1 MNIVVLGATGFIGSH
16 LVEMLLDSGP
26 YTGIV
31 VVTRRDPR
39 VVLEERPW
47 WRGRVELVRWR
58 PHMGE
63 PLVLPGDLL
72 EEGYDLVNLAGER
85 ITGPWTPGKRR
96 RIWESRVGLAR
107 RLANSLRSNPPRLLV
122 QVEGTGVYGD
132 RGEEE
137 VSEDTPP
144 GKGFLATLTKAVEEE
159 LQPLG
164 DTGTRLI
171 FARLGLVLGPG
182 SPLLESLKPLL
193 GLGLC
198 PLLKGANWLP
208 WVHVEDAVA
217 SLIYAAKKGLEGPLN
232 IVAPNP
238 VRLTEFFQKLCRGI
252 GARLRVPIPG
262 RLLSI
267 LGGRF
272 AREALLASCKAV
284 PKRLIDE
291 GYVFKYPLLDQV
303 GWKALLAE
311 KQGHHGPV

>member
-16 LVEMLLDSGP
+16 LVGMLLDSGP
-26 YTGIV
+26 YSRIV

-39 VVLEERPW
+39 VLLEERPR
-47 WRGRVELVRWR
+47 WRDRVELVRWR
-58 PHMGE
+58 PHRGE
-63 PLVLPGDLL
+63 PLALPRGLL

-85 ITGPWTPGKRR
+85 ITGPWTRGKKRN
-96 RIWESRVGLAR
+96 IWESRVDLAK
-107 RLANSLRSNPPRLLV
+107 RLAESLGDTPPRLLV
-122 QVEGTGVYGD
+122 QAEGTGVYGD
-132 RGEEE
+132 RGDEE

-144 GKGFLATLTKAVEEE
+144 GRGFLARLTRAVEEA

-164 DTGTRLI
+164 ENGSRLV
-171 FARLGLVLGPG
+171 FARFGLVLGPG
-182 SPLLESLKPLL
+182 SPLLESLKPLF

-217 SLIYAAKKGLEGPLN
+217 SLIYAAKKGLDGPLN
-232 IVAPNP
+232 IVSPNP
-238 VRLTEFFQKLCRGI
+238 VRMTEFFQKLCHGI
-252 GARLRVPIPG
+252 GARLGVPIPG

-267 LGGRF
+267 LGGEF

-284 PKRLIDE
+284 PKRLMEE

-303 GWKALLAE
+303 EWKALLAE
-311 KQGHHGPV
+311 KQGGQGHV